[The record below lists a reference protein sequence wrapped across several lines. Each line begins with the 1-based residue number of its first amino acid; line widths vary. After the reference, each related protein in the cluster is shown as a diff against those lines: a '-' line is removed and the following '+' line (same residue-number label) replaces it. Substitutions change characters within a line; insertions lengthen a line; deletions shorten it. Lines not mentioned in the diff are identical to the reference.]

1 MIKSKLEAK
10 KQYSKTYV
18 EVSYQPLTE
27 TEKKKVIEDLS
38 SNSNKRMIVYS
49 ELFKELK
56 TQMSYL
62 SSSMNNSVLETE
74 NKLKSPRI
82 AKEKNLYLNDVNKV
96 DEESEYM
103 NKSIDCETELK
114 INSNK
119 NIKKENNIALNNHM
133 KIQGTTKSN
142 FKNPKITKVVSLNTN
157 NKKIF
162 INSSS
167 IASKVTSNH
176 NSEKS
181 LIKMISKSLMNYECD
196 ANDFEENVG
205 HIHVPDSQFRSNYLK
220 EVAMSSI
227 NNNKQSSIN
236 NFHKRSY
243 SYNNNEPLVNNFNR
257 ISQM

>member
-18 EVSYQPLTE
+18 EATYQPLTE
-27 TEKKKVIEDLS
+27 TEKKKVIEDLG

-62 SSSMNNSVLETE
+62 SSSLNNSVLETE

-82 AKEKNLYLNDVNKV
+82 AKEKILNLNDINKV
-96 DEESEYM
+96 DEENEYM
-103 NKSIDCETELK
+103 DKSIDCETEL
-114 INSNK
+114 NLNK
-119 NIKKENNIALNNHM
+119 NIKKENNNTVNNRM
-133 KIQGTTKSN
+133 KIQGITKNN
-142 FKNPKITKVVSLNTN
+142 FKNPKITKVASLKTDN
-157 NKKIF
+157 NKIF
-162 INSSS
+162 VNTSS
-167 IASKVTSNH
+167 IASKETSNH

-196 ANDFEENVG
+196 AQDFEENVG
-205 HIHVPDSQFRSNYLK
+205 QIHVPDSQYRSNYLK

-227 NNNKQSSIN
+227 NNKLSSIK

-243 SYNNNEPLVNNFNR
+243 SHNNNYESLVNNFNR
-257 ISQM
+257 ISHR